1 MSKGILLSE
10 HPPESGY
17 LPASSIQVSL
27 TPLRFRSASSRGP
40 EALQVPVHHSPPLP
54 YGSYNR
60 LPAPG
65 PVFLSFHPL
74 SGVSPRLQHVVQLL
88 RILRQS
94 CIKDHRLGM
103 AVIQRT
109 GARSLALCQQA
120 FRITIRDRQHRH
132 KIPGFQLLGGAA
144 GESQQ
149 NPARDKPRCSQMP
162 SIIQSPDFLCPL
174 FCSFPHETA
183 PFLSVFLPIHRTIT
197 RNATLTGTATK
208 LFQIT

>member
-1 MSKGILLSE
+1 MVLIIGCQLQAQFFFLLIRS
-10 HPPESGY
+10 PECLLVPRKNQEIPGK
-17 LPASSIQVSL
+17 
-27 TPLRFRSASSRGP
+27 FRAG
-40 EALQVPVHHSPPLP
+40 EQ
-54 YGSYNR
+54 
-60 LPAPG
+60 
-65 PVFLSFHPL
+65 
-74 SGVSPRLQHVVQLL
+74 RLQHIVQLL

>member
-40 EALQVPVHHSPPLP
+40 EALQAPVHHSPPLP

-74 SGVSPRLQHVVQLL
+74 SGVSPRPPKNP
-88 RILRQS
+88 RATRQ
-94 CIKDHRLGM
+94 
-103 AVIQRT
+103 
-109 GARSLALCQQA
+109 
-120 FRITIRDRQHRH
+120 
-132 KIPGFQLLGGAA
+132 IPGGRAASPARCPAAPDSASELYQGSPPWYGCNPAYRCSFSGALPA
-144 GESQQ
+144 GFPYHHPGPSAPTQ
-149 NPARDKPRCSQMP
+149 NPGLPAPGRSSRRESAESSTRQTPLLPDAFYH
-162 SIIQSPDFLCPL
+162 SIL
-174 FCSFPHETA
+174 
-183 PFLSVFLPIHRTIT
+183 
-197 RNATLTGTATK
+197 
-208 LFQIT
+208 